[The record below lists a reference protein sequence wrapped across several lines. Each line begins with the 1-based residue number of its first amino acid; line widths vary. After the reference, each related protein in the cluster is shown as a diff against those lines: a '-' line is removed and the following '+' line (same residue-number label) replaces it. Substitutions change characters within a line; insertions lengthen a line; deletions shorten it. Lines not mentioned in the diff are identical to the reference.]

1 MNIFDPDLSQNFLYL
16 QTDCFHHIYHSYVP
30 ITNATSLYFR
40 GKIGMSW
47 RVYQINQVVLITWVD
62 EGQVWTDLKLVS
74 DLHLHLSLDS
84 LTLA

>member
-1 MNIFDPDLSQNFLYL
+1 
-16 QTDCFHHIYHSYVP
+16 
-30 ITNATSLYFR
+30 
-40 GKIGMSW
+40 MSW

-74 DLHLHLSLDS
+74 DLHLDS